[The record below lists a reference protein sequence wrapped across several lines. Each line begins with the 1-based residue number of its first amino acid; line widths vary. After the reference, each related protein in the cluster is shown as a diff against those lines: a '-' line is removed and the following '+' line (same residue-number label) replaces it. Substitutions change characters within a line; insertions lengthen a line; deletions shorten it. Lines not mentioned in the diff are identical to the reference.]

1 MGVLR
6 AIIIPKSL
14 KRIVSTQLRNTAQ
27 VGASVFS
34 RYAFSDFLPILLLLD
49 AKVRLYNNGVMSV
62 EEFLNSDIKKDL
74 LVEVMIPNK
83 DVHCTQIV
91 QRLCCK
97 DFPIAIVSISKIDD
111 KYKVVFGAR
120 PQKAMIM
127 KDVSDEINA
136 NGFDREKTLELI
148 DEYIGSNNK
157 AKKKYRK
164 LLFVGLLEKALG
176 ELQ

>member
-1 MGVLR
+1 MR
-6 AIIIPKSL
+6 TN
-14 KRIVSTQLRNTAQ
+14 R
-27 VGASVFS
+27 
-34 RYAFSDFLPILLLLD
+34 
-49 AKVRLYNNGVMSV
+49 
-62 EEFLNSDIKKDL
+62 
-74 LVEVMIPNK
+74 
-83 DVHCTQIV
+83 
-91 QRLCCK
+91 CCK
-97 DFPIAIVSISKIDD
+97 DFPIAIVSVSKIDG

-120 PQKAMIM
+120 PQKAMVM
-127 KDVSDEINA
+127 RDVSDEINA